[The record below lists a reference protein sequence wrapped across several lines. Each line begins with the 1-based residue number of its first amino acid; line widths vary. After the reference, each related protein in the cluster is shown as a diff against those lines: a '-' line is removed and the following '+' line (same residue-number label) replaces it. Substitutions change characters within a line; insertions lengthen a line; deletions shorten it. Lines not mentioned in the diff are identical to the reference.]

1 MSAVELSEVEQIA
14 IGKAFN
20 EAVASIKKR
29 KLHKNPNDPLF
40 RAMPTYETIAEKFS
54 TGEIK
59 KRFSNISEPT

>member
-20 EAVASIKKR
+20 EAVTSIKKR

-40 RAMPTYETIAEKFS
+40 RAMPIYEAIAEKFS
-54 TGEIK
+54 TVEIK
-59 KRFSNISEPT
+59 KRFSGTSDV